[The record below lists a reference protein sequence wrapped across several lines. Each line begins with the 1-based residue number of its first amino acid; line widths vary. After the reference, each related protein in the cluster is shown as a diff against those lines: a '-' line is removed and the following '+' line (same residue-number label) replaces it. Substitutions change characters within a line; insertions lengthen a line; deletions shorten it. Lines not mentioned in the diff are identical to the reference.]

1 MTHNRDPLPG
11 TQSWPDETEFHL
23 PDDHW
28 PLPALAH
35 TEKPHAEPDE
45 ASFAAVSRSSA
56 YAGLRSSFRRFAF
69 PMTVA
74 GLTSYFVYVLLSIY
88 AVDAMAKPLIGSL
101 NVGMALGLFQFV
113 VTYAWTA
120 IYVNYA
126 SKRLDPTAQA
136 LKARLESGEIA

>member
-1 MTHNRDPLPG
+1 
-11 TQSWPDETEFHL
+11 
-23 PDDHW
+23 
-28 PLPALAH
+28 
-35 TEKPHAEPDE
+35 
-45 ASFAAVSRSSA
+45 
-56 YAGLRSSFRRFAF
+56 
-69 PMTVA
+69 MTVA